1 LKPIRIHNTVL
12 LCTFRAAE
20 REKLEQEFP
29 ALVKQESGPP
39 APSSSSP
46 VKEVREEGGSQQ
58 DPQGAAFIG
67 LFLKIIKRKN
77 STVKVGI
84 DNLAHFFSISPN
96 QPKLLPSVCLVPGL
110 DFPAIPVSISAMSLG
125 SLSTFIIFRF

>member
-1 LKPIRIHNTVL
+1 
-12 LCTFRAAE
+12 
-20 REKLEQEFP
+20 LEQEFP

-39 APSSSSP
+39 AHSSSSP

-67 LFLKIIKRKN
+67 LFLKILKRKN

-84 DNLAHFFSISPN
+84 DNLAHFLSISPN
-96 QPKLLPSVCLVPGL
+96 QTKLLPSVFLVPRL
-110 DFPAIPVSISAMSLG
+110 DFSAIPVSISAMSLG
-125 SLSTFIIFRF
+125 RLSNQLI